1 MAKDKKP
8 LPRLSLAR
16 ISFAKGDLAASAKAH
31 TPEAIAKA
39 AAEQHG
45 GAGSQYIGDMVLGGL
60 DGIITT
66 FAVVSGVAGA
76 DLGAQVLMIMGMANL
91 LADGFS
97 MGTGSFLS
105 LKSEREYYKKEKERE
120 AWEVEKFPEGE
131 KMELFEIYCK
141 QGYSAA
147 DSKKLVEINSRDPKR
162 WVDTMMVEELGML
175 PDDRTPIRSAA
186 ATFTAFVLAG
196 SIPLLVYLLGLM
208 VPIPAATAFAVS
220 LAMSAAA
227 LFLLGA
233 AKVVVTHRN
242 PLISG
247 LEMLV
252 VGSLAAGVAYIV
264 GILLKGIVGG

>member
-16 ISFAKGDLAASAKAH
+16 ISFAKGDLAASASAH

-76 DLGAQVLMIMGMANL
+76 ELGANVLLIMGMANL

-97 MGTGSFLS
+97 MATGSFLS
-105 LKSEREYYKKEKERE
+105 LKSEKEYYEKEKSRE
-120 AWEVEKFPEGE
+120 TWEVENFPKGE
-131 KMELFEIYCK
+131 KQELLEIYRK
-141 QGYSAA
+141 QGYSETDA
-147 DSKKLVEINSRDPKR
+147 KRLVEIKTRDPHH
-162 WVDTMMVEELGML
+162 WVETMMVEELGML
-175 PDDRTPIRSAA
+175 PDDRTPLRSAL
-186 ATFTAFVLAG
+186 ATFSAFILAG
-196 SIPLLVYLLGLM
+196 SIPLLVYLFGWI
-208 VPIPAATAFAVS
+208 VPVAPTVEFFVS
-220 LAMSAAA
+220 LGMSGVG
-227 LFLLGA
+227 LFLLGT

-242 PLISG
+242 PLRSG
-247 LEMLV
+247 LEMLI
-252 VGSLAAGVAYIV
+252 VGSLAAAVAYVV
-264 GILLKGIVGG
+264 GIVLKGIVG

>member
-16 ISFAKGDLAASAKAH
+16 ISFAKGDLASSAKAH

-39 AAEQHG
+39 AAEEHG
-45 GAGSQYIGDMVLGGL
+45 GAGSQYIGDMVMGGL

-76 DLGAQVLMIMGMANL
+76 NLGADVLLILGMANL

-97 MGTGSFLS
+97 MGTGSYLS
-105 LKSEREYYKKEKERE
+105 LKSEREYYEKEKSRE

-131 KMELFEIYCK
+131 KRELVEIYRK
-141 QGYSAA
+141 QGYSAVDA
-147 DSKKLVEINSRDPKR
+147 RKLVEIKSRDPKR
-162 WVDTMMVEELGML
+162 WVETMMVEELGML
-175 PDDRTPIRSAA
+175 PDDRTPGRSAL
-186 ATFTAFVLAG
+186 ATFTAFILAG
-196 SIPLLVYLLGLM
+196 AIPLLVYLLGM
-208 VPIPAATAFAVS
+208 IVPIPAAAAFAVS

-227 LFLLGA
+227 LFSLGA

-242 PLISG
+242 PLVSG

-252 VGSLAAGVAYIV
+252 VGSAAAAVAYGV